1 MLLPAKSANV
11 IHALWKVFG
20 KVLPSSECIL
30 QQKKRNNHGKC
41 VTNRGTINVDIST
54 IHQLLLRYAAFITVQ
69 KNWEYNGMAIYNFHK
84 SVMRGM
90 QQA

>member
-1 MLLPAKSANV
+1 M

-30 QQKKRNNHGKC
+30 QQKKKNNHGKC
-41 VTNRGTINVDIST
+41 VIKHGTINVDIS
-54 IHQLLLRYAAFITVQ
+54 IIYQLLLRYAAFITVQ
-69 KNWEYNGMAIYNFHK
+69 KNLEYKGMAVYNFHN